1 MALNISVTRGYTVVV
16 SVPVSVEDWNALGLP
31 SIAMTGSV
39 GSSDIE
45 DGAVNS
51 THVVPGPNYFA
62 LTTGSA
68 NAYVAAPDP
77 ALTALTT
84 GAWVC
89 CKLNFTNTGAA
100 TLAVNGLAATAI
112 KKQVDQAL
120 VAGDLRSGAV
130 HWFQYDGTYWQ
141 LTTPANSPRKVY
153 ASATGGTNA
162 YAVTLPDWAVNA
174 LSDLGGVIITFTAN
188 ADNTGPA
195 TLSVNGLTATAI
207 TKLDS
212 TPLAAGDLPGG
223 AIIAVVYDGSTFQLL
238 GNYGAA
244 ALADTAVTPGT
255 YTNPVTLVVD
265 AKGRITSVAEGS
277 ASAFTTYES
286 NTVAVPAAAGT
297 VTASPAHGF
306 GAKPFSHWWQLE
318 NVTASAGH
326 TTGDGIPLGL
336 VMTDNGGGALWNA
349 FSDVSEPGTPFALK
363 LRRTNQSAIWVVHKT
378 TGVLTDITADV
389 AGGNWV
395 LRCYA
400 IK

>member
-31 SIAMTGSV
+31 NIAITGSV

-68 NAYVAAPDP
+68 NAYVAAPSP
-77 ALTALTT
+77 ALPALTT

-130 HWFQYDGTYWQ
+130 HWFQFDGTYWQ

-277 ASAFTTYES
+277 ASAFTTYTS
-286 NTVAVPAAAGT
+286 ATMAVPSAGAAVAALT
-297 VTASPAHGF
+297 HGL
-306 GAKPFSHWWQLE
+306 GAVPRWVQWVLV
-318 NVTASAGH
+318 NVTADAGY
-326 TTGDGIPLGL
+326 TTGQEVDITDIGSPTSGTDDQVPCWGRQRNATTLGL
-336 VMTDNGGGALWNA
+336 TRSTSATTLNVANGPASGTLGAFTA
-349 FSDVSEPGTPFALK
+349 ITP
-363 LRRTNQSAIWVVHKT
+363 
-378 TGVLTDITADV
+378 
-389 AGGNWV
+389 GNWV
-395 LRCYA
+395 LKCYA